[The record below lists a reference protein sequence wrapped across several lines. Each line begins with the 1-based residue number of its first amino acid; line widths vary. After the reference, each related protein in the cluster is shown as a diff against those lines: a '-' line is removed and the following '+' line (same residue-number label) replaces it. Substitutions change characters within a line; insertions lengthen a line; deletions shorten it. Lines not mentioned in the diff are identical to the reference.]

1 MTTATAVRDRLVDG
15 PHLWGR
21 YTIRPVGRTLWASR
35 TLVVFPPGTSRSE
48 RLLLRAWHVWPA
60 VGAFTALVVVV
71 VAVSVPAAGMPVGL
85 ALYAAGFAVLARATR
100 RLRPRVRSITV
111 TTFLG
116 NGRPEVHGDE
126 RLLAGSL
133 DALSIL
139 ERVVRAR
146 RLAPVEFELVWAD
159 VWAALP
165 EERPRARTASC

>member
-1 MTTATAVRDRLVDG
+1 MTTATSVRDRLIEG

-21 YTIRPVGRTLWASR
+21 YTIRPVGRTMWTSR
-35 TLVVFPPGTSRSE
+35 TLVVFPPGTNTSE

-60 VGAFTALVVVV
+60 VGAFSALVVVV
-71 VAVSVPAAGMPVGL
+71 LAVSVPAAGMPVGL
-85 ALYAAGFAVLARATR
+85 ALYAAGFVVLGRATR

-116 NGRPEVHGDE
+116 TGRPEVHGDE

-139 ERVVRAR
+139 ERAVRAH
-146 RLAPVEFELVWAD
+146 RLAPVDFELIWAD

-165 EERPRARTASC
+165 EQPPRAAATSC